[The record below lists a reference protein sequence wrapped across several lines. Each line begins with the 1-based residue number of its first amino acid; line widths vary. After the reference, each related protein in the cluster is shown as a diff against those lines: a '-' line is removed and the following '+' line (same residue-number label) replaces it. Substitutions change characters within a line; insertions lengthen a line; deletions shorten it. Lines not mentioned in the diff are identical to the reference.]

1 MNDEVRGEHDE
12 ARSGESDTG
21 DNPAGDDQVDDDRI
35 DGEHDPYAA
44 ATAAMS
50 RGGFTE
56 DPVRVAARMD
66 AGDPLVELAD
76 RFAVPDD
83 RLYMD
88 GNSLGP
94 ASDAALASLE
104 RVVEEWRELLIG
116 GWTDAEPPW
125 FDVGERLGAALA
137 PLVGARS
144 EEVVVGNSITV
155 NIHTLVGTFLDALLA
170 GDGPERADHPAA
182 DGAWDTDV
190 DPAVLVNELDFPSD
204 HYAIRAQLRQRG
216 IDPDEKL
223 RVVESRDGRTI
234 DPRDVEAALN
244 AHDDV
249 GIVFMPTALYR
260 SGQLFDVDRIATAA
274 HAHGAY
280 AGVDAAHSVGAVPH
294 TFDDAGV
301 DFAVWCTYKYL
312 NAGPGSVGALFVAE
326 RHHERTPAL
335 TGWWGH
341 EKATQFEMNAQFTPA
356 ETAGAWQIGTPPL
369 FAAAPLEGSIEVL
382 REAGIDRV
390 RAKSLALTDFLI
402 ALVDE
407 RLEAVSVGT
416 PRGHDARGG
425 HVALEHP
432 DARQLSE
439 ALTERGVVVD
449 FRPPNVV
456 RVCPAAPYTSFAD
469 VLEVVDQIET
479 ILETGAHEAY
489 EVSEGGV
496 T

>member
-1 MNDEVRGEHDE
+1 MSDREHDRGEE
-12 ARSGESDTG
+12 TRLAETGEYR
-21 DNPAGDDQVDDDRI
+21 AGD
-35 DGEHDPYAA
+35 GGGSYAA
-44 ATAAMS
+44 ATAALA

-56 DPVRVAARMD
+56 DPVRVAARLD
-66 AGDPLVELAD
+66 AADPLAELTD
-76 RFAVPDD
+76 RFVVPDD

-94 ASDAALASLE
+94 ASDTALASLE
-104 RVVEEWRELLIG
+104 RVVEEWRDLLIG
-116 GWTDAEPPW
+116 GWTDADPPW
-125 FDVGERLGAALA
+125 FDVGERLGTALA
-137 PLVGARS
+137 PLVGAS
-144 EEVVVGNSITV
+144 PEEVVVGNSITV
-155 NIHTLVGTFLDALLA
+155 NIHTLIGTFLDALLA
-170 GDGPERADHPAA
+170 GDGPSRPGHPAA
-182 DGAWDTDV
+182 DGTWDADV
-190 DPAVLVNELDFPSD
+190 DPAVMVNELDFPSD

-234 DPRDVEAALN
+234 DPQSIVATLE

-260 SGQLFDVDRIATAA
+260 SGQLFDVDRITTAA
-274 HAHGAY
+274 HAAGAY
-280 AGVDAAHSVGAVPH
+280 AGFDAAHSVGAVPH
-294 TFDDAGV
+294 AFDDAGV

-312 NAGPGSVGALFVAE
+312 NAGPGAVGALFVAE
-326 RHHERTPAL
+326 RHHGRTPAL
-335 TGWWGH
+335 AGWWGH

-369 FAAAPLEGSIEVL
+369 LAAAPLEGAVELL
-382 REAGIDRV
+382 REAGIERL

-402 ALVDE
+402 ALVDD
-407 RLEAVSVGT
+407 RLPAVSIGT
-416 PRGHDARGG
+416 PRAHDARGG

-432 DARQLSE
+432 DARRLRE
-439 ALTERGVVVD
+439 ALTDRGVVVD

-469 VLEVVDQIET
+469 VLEVVDRIET
-479 ILETGAHEAY
+479 ILEAGAHEAY
-489 EVSEGGV
+489 SVNDGGV